1 MDDHLW
7 GMDDGNNRDME
18 KFGLNRYYA
27 QDEHTQKEPGSEG
40 LDDLNANQRMDSMM
54 LFGP

>member
-27 QDEHTQKEPGSEG
+27 QDEHNRKNQ
-40 LDDLNANQRMDSMM
+40 DLKDLMT
-54 LFGP
+54 